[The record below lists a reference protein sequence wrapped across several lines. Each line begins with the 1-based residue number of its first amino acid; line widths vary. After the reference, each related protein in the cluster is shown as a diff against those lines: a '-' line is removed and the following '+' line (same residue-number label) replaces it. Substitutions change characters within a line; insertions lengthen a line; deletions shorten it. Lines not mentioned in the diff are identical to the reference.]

1 MKRRSVQRAYE
12 HIRPDDEARERMLQN
27 ILNSSEIPPAGKDD
41 TMTHKKMRPL
51 VIAAIISLMIL
62 LMGCAVYILGL
73 QDLKIGEMT
82 TYGEILDSEWNVL
95 VERKLTGDVL
105 SLHGLINSPT
115 YLAHQEWFEF
125 EKEYSKNHEITEE
138 ENFYVPP
145 EAYEAYTAYNQELQD
160 KIDEI
165 AKKYGLKLLGAFA
178 PFQRWESPVFYEATG
193 LDTLLKSNSV
203 AEIEEESGYFYQG
216 GNFKVDF
223 HMTMPDSN
231 DYWPYVML
239 NTMYYSKADY
249 FDTVYSVIW
258 NTEEWDQ
265 WNYTTSSNAVL
276 LIAKAKS
283 GYGAKVYHNRDDAL
297 IYVNIDTSYETAGG
311 ETIFMTKRQL
321 EQIAEQFD
329 YSLSVEEVDMNLAKA
344 ELERFSDLE
353 QQLPDGGGN
362 QEEPIYQDK
371 YGYREFIGAGI
382 AAAKYPQ
389 KNFYVLTDIDDNGI
403 VDLLLGGEEQCSAVW
418 TIKQY
423 ENGNSSIS
431 LLSYAYTEVEWDEVN
446 TVWYTMEKKP
456 ITEYLSE

>member
-1 MKRRSVQRAYE
+1 M
-12 HIRPDDEARERMLQN
+12 
-27 ILNSSEIPPAGKDD
+27 
-41 TMTHKKMRPL
+41 
-51 VIAAIISLMIL
+51 
-62 LMGCAVYILGL
+62 
-73 QDLKIGEMT
+73 
-82 TYGEILDSEWNVL
+82 
-95 VERKLTGDVL
+95 
-105 SLHGLINSPT
+105 
-115 YLAHQEWFEF
+115 
-125 EKEYSKNHEITEE
+125 
-138 ENFYVPP
+138 
-145 EAYEAYTAYNQELQD
+145 
-160 KIDEI
+160 
-165 AKKYGLKLLGAFA
+165 
-178 PFQRWESPVFYEATG
+178 
-193 LDTLLKSNSV
+193 
-203 AEIEEESGYFYQG
+203 
-216 GNFKVDF
+216 
-223 HMTMPDSN
+223 
-231 DYWPYVML
+231 
-239 NTMYYSKADY
+239 
-249 FDTVYSVIW
+249 
-258 NTEEWDQ
+258 
-265 WNYTTSSNAVL
+265 
-276 LIAKAKS
+276 
-283 GYGAKVYHNRDDAL
+283 
-297 IYVNIDTSYETAGG
+297 NIDTSYDTAGG

-371 YGYREFIGAGI
+371 YGYREFIEAGI